1 LPNLEEQTMHA
12 LRRVQN
18 TLDAID
24 NNDSRLHPHSSNTQ
38 IELNRLI
45 DILES
50 NIQKSNNINP
60 DNIESLMTQCIK
72 LLNKEKKI
80 IVPQLEEIDFQNLN
94 EEISNTVNLLQEYKK
109 TIIPSTANN
118 QDSSFN
124 RHISDMFTV
133 LSDPPSNFVLLVS

>member
-1 LPNLEEQTMHA
+1 MHA
-12 LRRVQN
+12 LHRVQN

-24 NNDSRLHPHSSNTQ
+24 NTDSRFHSHASNTQ

-45 DILES
+45 DILEAEL
-50 NIQKSNNINP
+50 QKSNNINP
-60 DNIESLMTQCIK
+60 DDIESLMTQCIT

-80 IVPQLEEIDFQNLN
+80 IVPQLEEVDFQNLN

-124 RHISDMFTV
+124 RHISDMV
-133 LSDPPSNFVLLVS
+133 MISSDPLSNYILLVS